1 MDAKNLPETANRT
14 HRRSDLGTNISTAL
28 LKRKLPVHWK
38 FPASSEKCVEQCS
51 QYQRAAME
59 VQTWLEADFCDEI
72 PTPSKK
78 YRKLSIYD
86 KTIKIKMQS

>member
-1 MDAKNLPETANRT
+1 
-14 HRRSDLGTNISTAL
+14 
-28 LKRKLPVHWK
+28 
-38 FPASSEKCVEQCS
+38 
-51 QYQRAAME
+51 ME